1 VSGPG
6 KKAARNAASPAP
18 PRGRWIAVAA
28 VLTLVIGG
36 GLFLWLR
43 PKAPGAPQPGAA
55 QPASGAAVSVE
66 AFKGRWLRPDGDYVL
81 EIRGIDTEGRV
92 EAAYFNPNPI
102 HVSRA
107 EASREGAVPRLFV
120 ELRDTGYP
128 GATYSLTYEAE
139 TRTLRGVYY
148 QPALAQSFD
157 VVFIRMPA
165 EQR

>member
-1 VSGPG
+1 MA
-6 KKAARNAASPAP
+6 KKKGGTTVPSAP
-18 PRGRWIAVAA
+18 SRKRWIAAA
-28 VLTLVIGG
+28 IVLAFVIGG
-36 GLFLWLR
+36 GVFLWLR
-43 PKAPGAPQPGAA
+43 PKRPDSAQAGPGAA
-55 QPASGAAVSVE
+55 ASIH

-81 EIRGIDTEGRV
+81 EIRGIDADGRV

-107 EASREGAVPRLFV
+107 EASRDGAVPRLFV

-139 TRTLRGVYY
+139 TKTLKGVYY

-157 VVFIRMPA
+157 VVFVQMPQ
-165 EQR
+165 QR